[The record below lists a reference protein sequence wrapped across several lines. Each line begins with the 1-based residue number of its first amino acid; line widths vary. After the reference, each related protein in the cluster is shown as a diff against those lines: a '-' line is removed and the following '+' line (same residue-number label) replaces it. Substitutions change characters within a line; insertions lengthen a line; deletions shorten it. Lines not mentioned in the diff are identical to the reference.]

1 VRMRLHDYAASGNC
15 YKARLLLSMLGQ
27 PYERVP
33 VDIFAGDTLTN
44 AYGVLNPVRETPVLE
59 LDDGTAIAQS
69 PAVLTYLGEG
79 TPFLPQTRLGRAQ
92 VAQWLAFEQ
101 ERVMGAIGGTRFRL
115 LTGRA
120 TAERL
125 AGRVRLAR
133 DTLDIL
139 SAHLAGRPFLLGG
152 EPTIADL
159 AVFAYGSR
167 AGDIGLPL
175 ASWPAVAAWA
185 DRVRA
190 LPGFMDDFAPY
201 PPNAREGEGRSI
213 YDS

>member
-1 VRMRLHDYAASGNC
+1 M
-15 YKARLLLSMLGQ
+15 
-27 PYERVP
+27 
-33 VDIFAGDTLTN
+33 
-44 AYGVLNPVRETPVLE
+44 LE

-101 ERVMGAIGGTRFRL
+101 ERVMGAIGGARFRL

-120 TAERL
+120 TVERL
-125 AGRVRLAR
+125 AGRVELAR

-139 SAHLAGRPFLLGG
+139 AAHLAGRRSCSATG
-152 EPTIADL
+152 PTIADV

-175 ASWPAVAAWA
+175 ASWPAVDAWA
-185 DRVRA
+185 GRIRA
-190 LPGFMDDFAPY
+190 LRGFMDDFEPY
-201 PPNAREGEGRSI
+201 PPNARPGESRSI